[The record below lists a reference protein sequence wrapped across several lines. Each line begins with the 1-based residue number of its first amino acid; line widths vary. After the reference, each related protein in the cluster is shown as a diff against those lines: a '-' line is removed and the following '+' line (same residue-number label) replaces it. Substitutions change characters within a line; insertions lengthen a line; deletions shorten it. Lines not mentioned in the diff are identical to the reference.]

1 MITPKINISDK
12 NLTNTEAQ
20 TIQKTLNDEE
30 INFEDEENIN
40 DEVSE
45 ETIAKL
51 TEIADTAPKLEL
63 VVKESFYLQDNLI
76 IKINALGLVEKSL
89 RDKKDGFTFF
99 GLIPKDDEKNS
110 KNIDFL
116 TWNKNISD
124 DKNNPPQY
132 GRQFRIRFDL
142 DEFCYFIKDC
152 SCGSGYGS
160 FMKIKEMVIKDNTL
174 INIGNNYV
182 VFTLGVDILESDENY
197 QNSYNNNDERILSV
211 KVFGGQ
217 SNNYS
222 YAFNQSQISKILI
235 GNDEN
240 CNIVLSDILSDEIHC
255 FIEYK
260 NDIGWVL
267 NDGYN
272 NKNSENGTWVCLSE
286 ETKIFEGMIIQSNQ
300 SIYECH
306 IIK

>member
-1 MITPKINISDK
+1 MITPKVNISDK

-63 VVKESFYLQDNLI
+63 IVKESFYLQENLI
-76 IKINALGLVEKSL
+76 IKINALGLIEKSL

-99 GLIPKDDEKNS
+99 GLISKDDEKNS
-110 KNIDFL
+110 KNIDFS
-116 TWNKNISD
+116 TGNNNISGD
-124 DKNNPPQY
+124 NNNTPQY

-142 DEFCYFIKDC
+142 DELCYFIKDC
-152 SCGSGYGS
+152 SCGIGYGS

-255 FIEYK
+255 SIEYK
-260 NDIGWVL
+260 KDIGWVL

-300 SIYECH
+300 NIYECH